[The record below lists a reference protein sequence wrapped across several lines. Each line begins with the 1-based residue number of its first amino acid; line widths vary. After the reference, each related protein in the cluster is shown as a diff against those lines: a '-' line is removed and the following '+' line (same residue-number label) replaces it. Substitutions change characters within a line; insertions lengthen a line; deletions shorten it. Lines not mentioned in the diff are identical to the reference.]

1 MRPSLLGCPSRLL
14 DKGYF
19 CAQACCRNAA
29 ACPRRQVWTYIRT
42 LYIRGQPASARA
54 PRPAGLGRRRGR
66 GAPQGCANPPPPPRW
81 IAVPRPR
88 SVSSQMQIPRACWE
102 ASLRSTPRAHDGPRR
117 LLIAHARRKVNTY
130 MHTSARCVRR
140 CRCASCS
147 AAAAAA
153 APRVRVPHGRYASA
167 TAWGALPHH
176 RPPERASAAPRA
188 HAMPPR
194 ADSRYPS
201 VYLVLISGAPLS
213 GFRLRLWGHR

>member
-54 PRPAGLGRRRGR
+54 PRPAGLRRGRGR
-66 GAPQGCANPPPPPRW
+66 GAPQGCANPPPPRW

-117 LLIAHARRKVNTY
+117 LLIAHARRKVTT
-130 MHTSARCVRR
+130 HTSARCVSSR

-153 APRVRVPHGRYASA
+153 PRVRAASRTLRERDGVGGAPTPSPTRAGWRGAARPRYA
-167 TAWGALPHH
+167 AW
-176 RPPERASAAPRA
+176 RRTWNR
-188 HAMPPR
+188 
-194 ADSRYPS
+194 
-201 VYLVLISGAPLS
+201 
-213 GFRLRLWGHR
+213 